1 MAEKALYF
9 VFGGAVGAVATWIFT
24 KKYYEKIATEEIE
37 SVKEYYKEK
46 KENDKGKEKTV
57 KKEKDPNANLTFLRS
72 QHEWATDKL
81 IGALSVENEEDPI
94 SIPKRPSVETMRR
107 YESLAETYKS
117 RIPEEEQKSNFD
129 KKEAIAVS
137 KPYVIMPEEVGDLD
151 HMTSTLYYFQDG
163 VLTDDEMNP
172 LEDPEDLIGDIKVED
187 HFGEFE
193 DDVVYVRNEDM
204 ETDFEICADERK
216 FSDI

>member
-46 KENDKGKEKTV
+46 KEKTEEEKVDKVSEDAV
-57 KKEKDPNANLTFLRS
+57 LAYDP
-72 QHEWATDKL
+72 K
-81 IGALSVENEEDPI
+81 EED
-94 SIPKRPSVETMRR
+94 SVGIPERPSVETMRR

>member
-46 KENDKGKEKTV
+46 KEKTEEEKVDKVSEDAV
-57 KKEKDPNANLTFLRS
+57 LAYDP
-72 QHEWATDKL
+72 K
-81 IGALSVENEEDPI
+81 EED
-94 SIPKRPSVETMRR
+94 SVGIPKRPSVETMRR

-193 DDVVYVRNEDM
+193 DDVVYVRNEDI
-204 ETDFEICADERK
+204 ETYFEICEEERK

>member
-46 KENDKGKEKTV
+46 KEKTEEEKVDKVSEDAV
-57 KKEKDPNANLTFLRS
+57 LAYDP
-72 QHEWATDKL
+72 K
-81 IGALSVENEEDPI
+81 EED
-94 SIPKRPSVETMRR
+94 SVGIPKRPSVETMRR

>member
-46 KENDKGKEKTV
+46 KEKTEEEKVDKVSEDAVLAYDPKE
-57 KKEKDPNANLTFLRS
+57 E
-72 QHEWATDKL
+72 
-81 IGALSVENEEDPI
+81 GSVG
-94 SIPKRPSVETMRR
+94 IPERPSVETMRR

>member
-46 KENDKGKEKTV
+46 KEKTEEEKVDKVSEDAVLAYDSK
-57 KKEKDPNANLTFLRS
+57 
-72 QHEWATDKL
+72 
-81 IGALSVENEEDPI
+81 EED
-94 SIPKRPSVETMRR
+94 SVGIPERPSVETMRR

-117 RIPEEEQKSNFD
+117 RIPEAEQKSNFD

>member
-46 KENDKGKEKTV
+46 KEKTEEEKVDKVSEDAV
-57 KKEKDPNANLTFLRS
+57 LAYDP
-72 QHEWATDKL
+72 K
-81 IGALSVENEEDPI
+81 EEDSV
-94 SIPKRPSVETMRR
+94 SIPERPSVETMRR